1 MPLCQEP
8 VGGERQD
15 VLMITVAVVGGHLLD
30 VAVGAGRT
38 LRAAEFAAA
47 RYISCPFV
55 RIACRSG
62 PGI

>member
-1 MPLCQEP
+1 MFGLTPADLAKRTVMDCSA
-8 VGGERQD
+8 GGSSFIAE
-15 VLMITVAVVGGHLLD
+15 A
-30 VAVGAGRT
+30 AGAGRT

-55 RIACRSG
+55 RITCRSG

>member
-1 MPLCQEP
+1 
-8 VGGERQD
+8 
-15 VLMITVAVVGGHLLD
+15 MITVAVVGGHLLD